1 MVSFDHVNPFFAE
14 LEEGR
19 FYSKSEVCLLLWI
32 IYIFICICSLGPII
46 ISNIVSN
53 KCNVEYG
60 HMFPGF
66 LPPSE
71 PFQLIGSRG
80 NDMRAEEAGKGM
92 KGWKATRKYVVHIWK
107 LFLHTSRH
115 SLAELRR
122 GELLAFSL
130 PSHLLSCS
138 LHCSV
143 PYRRHTTEH
152 TEFGRIWRISLK
164 H

>member
-1 MVSFDHVNPFFAE
+1 MVSSGPVNPFFAE

-19 FYSKSEVCLLLWI
+19 FYSKSDVCLLLGI
-32 IYIFICICSLGPII
+32 IHIFICICSLGPII
-46 ISNIVSN
+46 ISNIVPN

-66 LPPSE
+66 LLPSE
-71 PFQLIGSRG
+71 PFQLVGSRG

-107 LFLHTSRH
+107 LFPHASRH
-115 SLAELRR
+115 SLAELRG

-130 PSHLLSCS
+130 PSHPSCS

-143 PYRRHTTEH
+143 PYRRHTAEH
-152 TEFGRIWRISLK
+152 TEFGRIRRISLK